1 MMTVPNRYITATLLL
16 LVASLWTAA
25 GAQEPSRGQTQRYMP
40 PPTGQPDLQGVWRV
54 ENLARYDVEAHAA
67 RPGIPASRGVVVDP
81 PNGRIPYR
89 PEARQ
94 KRDENFRNSRNPD
107 PWKSA
112 DPYHRCYSPG
122 VPRLTYLGW
131 PFQIY
136 QTPRYVLFSHEWMHQ
151 RRIAYY
157 DIKGRQA
164 AEGVSLWNGDSRA
177 RWEGNTLVV
186 DVTNFNDLTW
196 FDMAGNYHSDALH
209 VVERYTKVDD
219 NTLDYEVTIEDPKVF
234 TRPWTMKMPIRRQ
247 TEPLY
252 EYECHALLDEL
263 GIPLTWPRH

>member
-1 MMTVPNRYITATLLL
+1 MTVPIRYITATLLL

-25 GAQEPSRGQTQRYMP
+25 GAQGPSRGQTQGYVA

-81 PNGRIPYR
+81 PDGRIPYR
-89 PEARQ
+89 PEALQ

-112 DPYHRCYSPG
+112 DPYHKCYSPG

-136 QTPRYVLFSHEWMHQ
+136 QTP
-151 RRIAYY
+151 
-157 DIKGRQA
+157 KGRRLPLRVDASA
-164 AEGVSLWNGDSRA
+164 ADRVLRHEGP
-177 RWEGNTLVV
+177 
-186 DVTNFNDLTW
+186 
-196 FDMAGNYHSDALH
+196 AGRRRRG
-209 VVERYTKVDD
+209 VVERRFPC
-219 NTLDYEVTIEDPKVF
+219 TLGGQHARRRRDEF
-234 TRPWTMKMPIRRQ
+234 QRPHMVRHGRQ
-247 TEPLY
+247 LSQ
-252 EYECHALLDEL
+252 
-263 GIPLTWPRH
+263 